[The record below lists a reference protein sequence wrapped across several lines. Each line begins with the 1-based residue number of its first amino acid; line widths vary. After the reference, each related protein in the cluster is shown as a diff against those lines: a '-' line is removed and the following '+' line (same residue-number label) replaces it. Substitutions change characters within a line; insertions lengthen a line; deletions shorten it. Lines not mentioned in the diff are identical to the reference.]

1 MILYLDD
8 EDYELDTVF
17 TQTQLGQQSAHLV
30 LNWFNFET
38 YNIPEP
44 PEGHNLNPEI
54 QSNTIKYWKKV
65 LFLFVPNLLIAW
77 NELSGQGNPTRSK
90 KLNDLIKKVKK
101 KEGHGQGAP
110 TQACHSINL
119 EGGWNYHYLQ
129 ILCTGYDELSISF
142 DWEIDCTT
150 QAKCQNIK
158 RHNHFD
164 FVLKAKLD
172 WSKNILEEQDAP
184 WQAVLASNDHIYCVH
199 LSLALWLE
207 SMQQNLPWLH

>member
-1 MILYLDD
+1 MGKVHQHKLVIQLILK
-8 EDYELDTVF
+8 EDGTTIIYE
-17 TQTQLGQQSAHLV
+17 
-30 LNWFNFET
+30 
-38 YNIPEP
+38 
-44 PEGHNLNPEI
+44 
-54 QSNTIKYWKKV
+54 
-65 LFLFVPNLLIAW
+65 
-77 NELSGQGNPTRSK
+77 
-90 KLNDLIKKVKK
+90 
-101 KEGHGQGAP
+101 
-110 TQACHSINL
+110 
-119 EGGWNYHYLQ
+119 
-129 ILCTGYDELSISF
+129 YDELSISF